1 MPISYSNICSNSFSK
16 KSLKVNQT
24 HFSLAEPISKKM
36 PLKRFSQTDLVLL
49 FLFSRCDDF
58 CQTLSSQECQS
69 REVVMR
75 VGYPLCCVNQQS
87 WPEFFFDST
96 VCVSLNTRIF
106 CFEGPNLS
114 NKSQCAKIS
123 HCAAIS
129 DGKTYKSS
137 LTVFLNI
144 HSFQSLPLVTTRIK
158 IV

>member
-1 MPISYSNICSNSFSK
+1 MFKCQK
-16 KSLKVNQT
+16 ANQT
-24 HFSLAEPISKKM
+24 HFTLVELNSRKM
-36 PLKRFSQTDLVLL
+36 PLVKRFSQTDLVFL

-75 VGYPLCCVNQQS
+75 VGYPLRCVNQQS
-87 WPEFFFDST
+87 WPEFFFNST
-96 VCVSLNTRIF
+96 VCVCLNTRIF

-144 HSFQSLPLVTTRIK
+144 HSFQSNIGDYP
-158 IV
+158 